1 MGREERCNKLL
12 VLLGSRCL
20 SIVITCCPCC
30 PYAAVPVE
38 ASLSEDRPEDY
49 IADVVKQY
57 LAYFRAMVAQKNMA
71 AILQLYD
78 FESVVVRETVKP
90 RRE

>member
-1 MGREERCNKLL
+1 ML
-12 VLLGSRCL
+12 
-20 SIVITCCPCC
+20 TACCPCC
-30 PYAAVPVE
+30 PCAAVPVE
-38 ASLSEDRPEDY
+38 ASGSEDRPEDY